1 MNREK
6 FEIWDLQE
14 DAYFYAPY
22 EDEDEEDEDE
32 EEADDED
39 AL

>member
-22 EDEDEEDEDE
+22 EDEDEDE

>member
-1 MNREK
+1 MNKAK

-14 DAYFYAPY
+14 DPYFYAPY
-22 EDEDEEDEDE
+22 EDE

>member
-22 EDEDEEDEDE
+22 EDEDEDEDE

-39 AL
+39 DL